1 MHQTHSTKEKT
12 ILLLKLFYPILL
24 AQVCL
29 MATSFLDTVMAGR
42 AGADDLAG
50 VAIGS
55 SIWFPFQ
62 ACLLGVLSAFT
73 PFVANMLGSED
84 SKENIRKMFIQ
95 SMYAAFTLAVLSII
109 FGYLLFAPM
118 LQTIEATASV
128 KEIAIDFLSYLSFG
142 FIPLFLFTV
151 CRCFFEVHG
160 KTLISLFISLA
171 ILPINTFINYLLIYG
186 NWGFPELGGAG
197 TGIASAISYWV
208 LFIIAMIVLFRMKI
222 FKSYQ
227 LFSKFYRPQFSYWKK
242 LFATGIPIGLAILFE
257 SSIFAIVTL
266 LMSNFPTETIA
277 AHQAAI
283 NFSSLL
289 FMVPLSIAMTLTI
302 AVGYEYG
309 AKRLHDAKQYGRIGI
324 ISAVCFAMVAA
335 TTLYFMREPIAR
347 LYTKD
352 PALEALIAHF
362 LIYAIFFQFSDALQ
376 APIQGILRG
385 YKDVRVTLYIALTGY
400 WAIGLPAAYYF
411 GNHTDLGAYGFWV
424 GIIFGLS
431 TVAVGLLIRLRI
443 VETKL
448 TNQYHAA
455 TT

>member
-1 MHQTHSTKEKT
+1 MHQTRSTKEKLQ
-12 ILLLKLFYPILL
+12 LLLKLFYPILL

-62 ACLLGVLSAFT
+62 ACLLGILGAFT
-73 PFVANMLGSED
+73 PLVANMLGSKA
-84 SKENIRKMFIQ
+84 SKESIRKMFIQ
-95 SMYAAFTLAVLSII
+95 SIYAALALAILSII
-109 FGYLLFAPM
+109 FGYFFFAPM

-128 KEIAIDFLSYLSFG
+128 KDIATNFLSYLSFG
-142 FIPLFLFTV
+142 FIPLFLYTV

-160 KTLISLFISLA
+160 KTLVSLFISLA

-208 LFIIAMIVLFRMKI
+208 LFIIAVIVLAKMKI
-222 FKSYQ
+222 FKPYH
-227 LFSKFYRPQFSYWKK
+227 LFAKAYRPKLSYWKK
-242 LFATGIPIGLAILFE
+242 LFSTGIPIGLAILFE
-257 SSIFAIVTL
+257 ASIFAIVTL
-266 LMSNFPTETIA
+266 MMSNFPTETIA

-283 NFSSLL
+283 NFASLL
-289 FMVPLSIAMTLTI
+289 FMVPLSIAMTMTI

-309 AKRLHDAKQYGRIGI
+309 AKRLDDAKLYGRIGI
-324 ISAVCFAMVAA
+324 VLAICFAAVAA
-335 TTLYFMREPIAR
+335 VTLYFLREPIAG

-352 PALEALIAHF
+352 PALQALIAHF
-362 LIYAIFFQFSDALQ
+362 LIYAMFFQFSDALQ

-400 WAIGLPAAYYF
+400 WAIGLPASYYF
-411 GNHTDLGAYGFWV
+411 GNYTELGAYGFWV
-424 GIIFGLS
+424 GFIFGLT
-431 TVAVGLLIRLRI
+431 TVAIGLLIRLRI
-443 VETKL
+443 VQSKL
-448 TNQYHAA
+448 AKRMQPASI
-455 TT
+455 